1 MTYYLKGII
10 PQFNTK
16 INTDLIKCKLLVLN
30 ICTLCF
36 SALNNQNIFYLLYIN
51 NLHIKR
57 INKKICRF
65 VPYVFLPLNI
75 LNPKQIRT
83 KHDKENYLC
92 KFSSPKVCL
101 NFVEQNL
108 VVA

>member
-36 SALNNQNIFYLLYIN
+36 SYMYFSFFAIYAEANRKANRKNCESRTVTSNFS
-51 NLHIKR
+51 
-57 INKKICRF
+57 
-65 VPYVFLPLNI
+65 
-75 LNPKQIRT
+75 IR
-83 KHDKENYLC
+83 KN
-92 KFSSPKVCL
+92 V
-101 NFVEQNL
+101 
-108 VVA
+108 

>member
-36 SALNNQNIFYLLYIN
+36 SYMY
-51 NLHIKR
+51 
-57 INKKICRF
+57 
-65 VPYVFLPLNI
+65 
-75 LNPKQIRT
+75 
-83 KHDKENYLC
+83 
-92 KFSSPKVCL
+92 FS
-101 NFVEQNL
+101 FF
-108 VVA
+108 AI